1 MGGCVAL
8 ALVLGARRR
17 GGGAA
22 CGLARGPSRHR
33 SAIAADNPPAAVAA
47 ASAALLRR
55 GHGYSRWRATPQ
67 RRVRQAARTPAAKA
81 GRASRTRPAVCA
93 EPAHRGSLPS
103 STARRP
109 PPPTRHNA
117 RGDVRSMRQRSSTHG
132 VRGAGSRKRDVVMR
146 CGAHG
151 TCAWQVCSW
160 SACCWTALAQ
170 WARRHGGHARRDGI
184 GDECMHCFR
193 ALRISLQGRVS
204 Q

>member
-151 TCAWQVCSW
+151 R
-160 SACCWTALAQ
+160 SAAGLLVAGQPW
-170 WARRHGGHARRDGI
+170 RNGHGGTGVT
-184 GDECMHCFR
+184 R
-193 ALRISLQGRVS
+193 AGMGSEMSVCIVLGLLESLSKDASASER
-204 Q
+204 